1 MFSDYVYL
9 WLENALDYGIT
20 EFEFWE
26 MTLAELVRAI
36 DSKKRRMKLDAQ
48 DKAYNNYIL
57 ADLIGQSIA
66 RLYSSAAKMPA
77 IAEVYP
83 DLFDNEQVEEKVQER
98 KDELSIIRLKQFT
111 EAFNKKF
118 RGQNNE

>member
-26 MTLAELVRAI
+26 MTLAELARAV
-36 DSKKRRMKLDAQ
+36 DSKKRRMKLEAQ

-66 RLYSSAAKMPA
+66 RLYSSSAKMPA
-77 IAEVYP
+77 IADVYP
-83 DLFDNEQVEEKVQER
+83 DLFNSEQIEEKVQER

-118 RGQNNE
+118 RGQTNE